1 MMRALFQPTM
11 KSLLVT
17 VLACAC
23 LGLPVSVMAEA
34 PPEALLAARDAA
46 KTGDTETLARLAPA
60 FQGDELSVYFEYWR
74 LQPELKD
81 IDPELV
87 RDFLRRNDGT
97 YIANKLRSDWLRV
110 MGKEARWEIFDTDYP
125 GLQQPDQEIACYVLQ
140 RRLARGDDG
149 ALDEAMPLWLKLV
162 DTPDACYPVLE
173 ALIIDK
179 RIQADD
185 VWARIRR
192 QFEANRLS
200 GARHTMNYL
209 PENQTPDAKALQA
222 FTKSPMRWLAKLPVS
237 ALSKRKNQEL
247 AALAIGRIAHNDPA
261 AAAVQLTRIE
271 TRLPVEAKAWA
282 WGQIGWKAAQQHM
295 PEAISWFRQ
304 TGKTTLSEEVSQW
317 KVRSALRAQDWEGV
331 RTAIENMPAALAS
344 QPTWIYWL
352 GRAYAASGKIMEAN
366 ELYAQISGQPN
377 FYGNLADE
385 ALGRHIDLPLKAAPA
400 TNEEIDRVAH
410 ISGIRRGLALLRAGL
425 RLEGVREFN
434 WGLRDL
440 DDRSLLAAAEL
451 ARRAQVF
458 DRAISAADRTRNE
471 HDYTLRYL
479 APFSKQVRIA
489 ARNQM
494 LDDAWVYGLMRQESR
509 FVTDAR
515 SSAGASGLMQ
525 LMPATARWVA
535 KKIGLADYQHS
546 MVNDTDTNLLLGT
559 SYMRMVLEDLD
570 NHPVLASA
578 AYNAGPRRARK
589 WRAATPLEGAI
600 YAETIPFSE
609 TRDYVKKVMSNTAYY
624 AVLFG
629 QNTQTLTQ
637 RLGIIGPRATPANPD
652 LP

>member
-1 MMRALFQPTM
+1 MKLPFAVVFAFSFCFSLPAPAL
-11 KSLLVT
+11 
-17 VLACAC
+17 AE
-23 LGLPVSVMAEA
+23 VS
-34 PPEALLAARDAA
+34 PDALLAARDAA
-46 KTGDTETLARLAPA
+46 KAGDKAAFDALAPA
-60 FQGDELSVYFEYWR
+60 FEGDELSVYFEYWR
-74 LQPELKD
+74 LQAGLKD
-81 IDPELV
+81 ADPAQV
-87 RDFLRRNDGT
+87 RDFLQRNDGS
-97 YIANKLRSDWLRV
+97 YIADKLRGDWLRV
-110 MGKEARWEIFDTDYP
+110 MGKEARWDIFDADYP
-125 GLQQPDQEIACYVLQ
+125 GLQQPDQEIACHVLQ
-140 RRLARGDDG
+140 RRLARNDGD

-162 DTPDACYPVLE
+162 DTPEACYPVLE
-173 ALIIDK
+173 ALIIGK

-192 QFEANRLS
+192 QFETNRLS

-209 PENQTPDAKALQA
+209 PESQTPDAKVLQA
-222 FTKSPMRWLAKLPVS
+222 FTKSPTRWLAKLPIN
-237 ALSKRKNQEL
+237 ALSQRKNQEL
-247 AALAIGRIAHNDPA
+247 AALAISRIARNDPA
-261 AAAVQLTRIE
+261 AAAEQLARIE
-271 TRLPVEAKAWA
+271 AKLPVEARGWA
-282 WGQIGWKAAQQHM
+282 WGQVGWKAAQQHM
-295 PEAISWFRQ
+295 PEAAAWFRQ
-304 TGKTTLSEEVSQW
+304 TGEVALSDEVSQW
-317 KVRSALRAQDWEGV
+317 KVRAALRAQDWASV
-331 RTAIENMPAALAS
+331 RTAIETMPAALAS
-344 QPTWIYWL
+344 QPAWIYWL
-352 GRAYAASGKIMEAN
+352 GRAYAADGRVEEAAAR
-366 ELYAQISGQPN
+366 YARISGQPN

-385 ALGRHIDLPLKAAPA
+385 ALGRHIDLPFKAEPA
-400 TNEEIDRVAH
+400 TNEEIDRVAD

-434 WGLRDL
+434 WGLRNL
-440 DDRSLLAAAEL
+440 DDRGLLAAAEL

-458 DRAISAADRTRNE
+458 DRAISAADRTKNV

-479 APFSKQVRIA
+479 APFSEQVRAA

-535 KKIGLADYQHS
+535 RKIGLSDYSPDQ
-546 MVNDTDTNLLLGT
+546 VNDTDTNLLLGT

-578 AYNAGPRRARK
+578 AYNAGPRRARR
-589 WRAATPLEGAI
+589 WRADRPLEGAI

-629 QNTQTLTQ
+629 QSGQTLTQ
-637 RLGIIGPRATPANPD
+637 RLGIVGPHAAPVNPE